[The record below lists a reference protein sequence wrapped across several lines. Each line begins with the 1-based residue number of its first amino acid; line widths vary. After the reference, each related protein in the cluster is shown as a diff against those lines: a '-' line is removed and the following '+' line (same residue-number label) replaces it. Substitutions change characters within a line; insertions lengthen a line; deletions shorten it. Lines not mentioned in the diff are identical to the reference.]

1 MKKKLY
7 IETSVWNQKIHTD
20 RPDWQNTAE
29 KFLATLKRG
38 IYEPYIS
45 SVVIDEI
52 ARTHHEPTRNKLFG
66 LINQVQPEVLEFDEE
81 AQSLTKVYMER
92 EFKNNKSR
100 RIFNDSSHVAIA
112 TVNGI
117 NHIISFNFEHLVND
131 RRIDNFIAINFQNGY
146 DHIIDITTPDRFV
159 LPEPGEKL

>member
-7 IETSVWNQKIHTD
+7 IETSVWNQLIHTD
-20 RPDWQNTAE
+20 RPDWRSTAE
-29 KFLATLKRG
+29 KFLETLKRG
-38 IYEPYIS
+38 FYDPYIS

-52 ARTHHEPTRNKLFG
+52 ARTRHEPTRIKLFG
-66 LINQVQPEVLEFDEE
+66 FINQIQPEVLEFDED
-81 AQSLTKVYMER
+81 AQMLTKIYMER

-117 NHIISFNFEHLVND
+117 NHIVSFNFEHLVND
-131 RRIDNFIAINFQNGY
+131 RRTVL
-146 DHIIDITTPDRFV
+146 TTRS
-159 LPEPGEKL
+159 